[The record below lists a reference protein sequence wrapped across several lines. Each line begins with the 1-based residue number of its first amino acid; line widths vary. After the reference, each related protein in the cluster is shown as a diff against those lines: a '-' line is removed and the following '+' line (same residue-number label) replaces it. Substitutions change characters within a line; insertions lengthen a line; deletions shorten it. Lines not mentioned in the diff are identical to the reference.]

1 MVHPNLGERY
11 AKLEHDADDIR
22 ALGYEITI
30 TIRRL
35 NWVKV

>member
-1 MVHPNLGERY
+1 MVQKDLGERY
-11 AKLEHDADDIR
+11 KKLEDAADDIR